1 VCANASGILDLRV
14 EPEVAE
20 LRDQVVARSIM
31 LRTPNRMRP
40 LRDGK
45 QMLHCALCR
54 KHSEWS
60 ILCNGAGWTTRA
72 LRKHDANCDK
82 QKRNCQ
88 SLNRATFHREVVRI
102 GKIAGRLGTAISD

>member
-1 VCANASGILDLRV
+1 LRV
-14 EPEVAE
+14 EAQVAE
-20 LRDQVVARSIM
+20 LRDKVVAHSIM
-31 LRTPNRMRP
+31 LRTPNRMWP
-40 LRDGK
+40 LRDGNH
-45 QMLHCALCR
+45 MLHCALRR

-88 SLNRATFHREVVRI
+88 SLNCATFHRI
-102 GKIAGRLGTAISD
+102 QNMLPLSTLKRLGIGPA

>member
-88 SLNRATFHREVVRI
+88 SLNPAAFHREVVRI